1 MAEKNWETLEGACYY
16 CKKCRLWETRNHVV
30 IGKGNK
36 NADIIFKTLA
46 KIIKEEREKQG
57 KSQRLLADECSF
69 QRSLLSRLE
78 NGLNEPKLVSIW
90 TIAEALRMKPSNLIR
105 LVENELP
112 KDFSLIEKD
121 LCY

>member
-1 MAEKNWETLEGACYY
+1 MQ
-16 CKKCRLWETRNHVV
+16 HV
-30 IGKGNK
+30 NYK

-46 KIIKEEREKQG
+46 KVIREEREKQG

-90 TIAEALRMKPSNLIR
+90 TIAEALRMKPSELIK
-105 LVENELP
+105 LVEKNLP
-112 KDFSLIEKD
+112 KDFSLIENE

>member
-1 MAEKNWETLEGACYY
+1 MQ
-16 CKKCRLWETRNHVV
+16 HV
-30 IGKGNK
+30 NYK
-36 NADIIFKTLA
+36 NADIIFKALA
-46 KIIKEEREKQG
+46 KVIREQREKQG

-90 TIAEALRMKPSNLIR
+90 TIAEALRMKPSNLIK
-105 LVENELP
+105 LVESELP
-112 KDFSLIEKD
+112 KGFSLIEKD

>member
-1 MAEKNWETLEGACYY
+1 MQ
-16 CKKCRLWETRNHVV
+16 HV
-30 IGKGNK
+30 NYK
-36 NADIIFKTLA
+36 NADIILKTLA

-105 LVENELP
+105 LVENELL

>member
-1 MAEKNWETLEGACYY
+1 MQ
-16 CKKCRLWETRNHVV
+16 HV
-30 IGKGNK
+30 NYK

-57 KSQRLLADECSF
+57 KSQRLLVDECSF

>member
-1 MAEKNWETLEGACYY
+1 MQ
-16 CKKCRLWETRNHVV
+16 HV
-30 IGKGNK
+30 NYK
-36 NADIIFKTLA
+36 NADIIIKTLA

>member
-1 MAEKNWETLEGACYY
+1 MQ
-16 CKKCRLWETRNHVV
+16 HV
-30 IGKGNK
+30 NFK
-36 NADIIFKTLA
+36 NADIIIKTLA
-46 KIIKEEREKQG
+46 KVIKEERERQG

-90 TIAEALRMKPSNLIR
+90 TIAEALRMKPSRLIN
-105 LVENELP
+105 LVEKNMP
-112 KDFSLIEKD
+112 KDFSLIEEE

>member
-1 MAEKNWETLEGACYY
+1 MQ
-16 CKKCRLWETRNHVV
+16 HV
-30 IGKGNK
+30 NYK

-46 KIIKEEREKQG
+46 QVIKEEREKQG

-90 TIAEALRMKPSNLIR
+90 TVAEALRMKPSELIGR
-105 LVENELP
+105 VENKLP
-112 KDFSLIEKD
+112 EGFSLIESG